1 MNFKQL
7 ESICKE
13 NETNN
18 DLEELY
24 TEYLEAKKV
33 KTNFIYTLKKEI
45 KEFSSKNKNILYEI
59 MQESKNLLL
68 YLSIHVKY

>member
-68 YLSIHVKY
+68 YLSIHVK

>member
-1 MNFKQL
+1 LNFKQL